1 MPQARILVF
10 AGSTTP
16 ASAASRLA
24 AAFARELAFLDADV
38 TLISLADYSLPLHD
52 PDAPRASLPI
62 GVSKLRSLVKG
73 HHAAFVATPQVNG
86 SVPALLKNAVDWLDE
101 EELPFRPLSGR
112 IFALGSVSIDGSGGT
127 LALAHLRAM
136 LSDGLGATIVGRGLS
151 VGDAEEIF
159 DDKGRLDDPR
169 LTTAMQA
176 LARELVF
183 AAHRLAAE
191 P

>member
-10 AGSTTP
+10 AGSTAP
-16 ASAASRLA
+16 AAAASRLA

-52 PDAPRASLPI
+52 PDAPRPQVPI
-62 GVSKLRSLVKG
+62 AAAKLRSLLKG
-73 HHAAFVATPQVNG
+73 HHAAFIATPEING
-86 SVPALLKNAVDWLDE
+86 SVPALLKNVVDWLEE

-112 IFALGSVSIDGSGGT
+112 IFALGSVSADGSGGR

-136 LSDGLGATIVGRGLS
+136 LADGLAATIVGRGLAI
-151 VGDAEEIF
+151 GDADSSF

-169 LTTAMQA
+169 QAAAMQA

-183 AAHRLAAE
+183 VARRLAAE